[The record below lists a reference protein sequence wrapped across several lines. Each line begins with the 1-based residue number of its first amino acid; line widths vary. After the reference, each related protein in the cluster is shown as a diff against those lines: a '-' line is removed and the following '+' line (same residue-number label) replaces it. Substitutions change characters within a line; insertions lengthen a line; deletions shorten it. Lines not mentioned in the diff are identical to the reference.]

1 MTYRL
6 AVTPGEPSGVG
17 PELMYHLSKLDL
29 KDTQLV
35 IIASKELIA
44 QRIALFNSNHTE
56 SVKITDY
63 SKDNFV
69 PQTKGTLC
77 VLDVPLAVPS
87 VPGKLDKRNA
97 KYVLDCLDIASDK
110 SVSGEFSGIVTGP
123 ISKAVI
129 ADTGLNFTGHTEYF
143 QERTQTKKVVM
154 MLGYKK
160 FNVALATTHLPL
172 KDVSDAITKELLV
185 EIVTI
190 LNHDLKTKFGID
202 KPCIISAGLNPHAGE
217 DGHLGMEEIDT
228 IIPTFEELKAQGI
241 NIIGP
246 LPADTMFQQK
256 YIEKADAFLTMY
268 HDQGLPVLKYAGFDC
283 GYNTTLGLPYIRTS
297 VDHGTALDLAGTT
310 KADPGS
316 LFAAVELAHTMAL
329 RSRR

>member
-1 MTYRL
+1 
-6 AVTPGEPSGVG
+6 
-17 PELMYHLSKLDL
+17 
-29 KDTQLV
+29 
-35 IIASKELIA
+35 
-44 QRIALFNSNHTE
+44 
-56 SVKITDY
+56 
-63 SKDNFV
+63 
-69 PQTKGTLC
+69 
-77 VLDVPLAVPS
+77 
-87 VPGKLDKRNA
+87 
-97 KYVLDCLDIASDK
+97 
-110 SVSGEFSGIVTGP
+110 
-123 ISKAVI
+123 
-129 ADTGLNFTGHTEYF
+129 
-143 QERTQTKKVVM
+143 
-154 MLGYKK
+154 MLGCKK

-268 HDQGLPVLKYAGFDC
+268 HDRHL
-283 GYNTTLGLPYIRTS
+283 
-297 VDHGTALDLAGTT
+297 
-310 KADPGS
+310 
-316 LFAAVELAHTMAL
+316 
-329 RSRR
+329 

>member
-1 MTYRL
+1 M
-6 AVTPGEPSGVG
+6 
-17 PELMYHLSKLDL
+17 
-29 KDTQLV
+29 
-35 IIASKELIA
+35 
-44 QRIALFNSNHTE
+44 
-56 SVKITDY
+56 
-63 SKDNFV
+63 
-69 PQTKGTLC
+69 
-77 VLDVPLAVPS
+77 
-87 VPGKLDKRNA
+87 
-97 KYVLDCLDIASDK
+97 
-110 SVSGEFSGIVTGP
+110 
-123 ISKAVI
+123 I

-143 QERTQTKKVVM
+143 QERTHTKKVVM
-154 MLGYKK
+154 MLGCKK

-283 GYNTTLGLPYIRTS
+283 GYNTTLGLPDIRTS